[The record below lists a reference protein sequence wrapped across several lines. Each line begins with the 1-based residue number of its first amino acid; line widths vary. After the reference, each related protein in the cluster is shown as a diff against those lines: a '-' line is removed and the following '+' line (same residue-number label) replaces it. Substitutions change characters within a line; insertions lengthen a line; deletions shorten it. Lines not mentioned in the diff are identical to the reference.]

1 MGAITHEHPGLRRMQ
16 WLANQILA
24 ASSRNGLRIEA
35 PRYNPRPAGVIRD
48 GSATQA
54 VLVFLRQH
62 PKQFFSHFQIVTA
75 TGRSNKSV
83 NWAMLFLRSQNLVD
97 CVPDAQRNSRYLRY
111 RAAPTND
118 RRSAP

>member
-1 MGAITHEHPGLRRMQ
+1 MQ

-24 ASSRNGLRIEA
+24 ASSRTGLRLDA

-54 VLVFLRQH
+54 VLVFLREN
-62 PKQFFSHFQIVTA
+62 PKQFFSHFQIVKG
-75 TGRSNKSV
+75 TGRSYKSV
-83 NWAMLFLRSQNLVD
+83 NWAMLFLRSQHLVD

-111 RAAPTND
+111 RAAPIND